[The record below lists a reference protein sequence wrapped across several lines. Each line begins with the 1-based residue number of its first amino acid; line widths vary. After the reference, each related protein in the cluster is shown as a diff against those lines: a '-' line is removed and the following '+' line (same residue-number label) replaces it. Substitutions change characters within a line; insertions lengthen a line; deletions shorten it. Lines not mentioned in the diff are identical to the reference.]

1 MKYHYIYYSYE
12 EWGRGYIGKRSCKCK
27 PEEDVRYFGSYRDKT
42 FKPTQKI
49 ILETYDTAEE
59 ALDAEIKLQRFFKVV
74 ENSHFANQAYQT
86 STKFFYV
93 MTSEEARNNTIKINQ
108 NRTPEQRKEISRKGG
123 KARMSSMSP
132 QQRSQLAIKANM
144 HKTTEQRRESARKV
158 FANWTSEQLSERAR
172 KANASLTPEQRSERS
187 RKANASRTLEQRR
200 ESARKGKSNMT
211 PEQRS
216 EATRKG
222 SNQKWQCIETGF
234 ISSPGSL
241 SNYQK
246 ARGID
251 TSKRIRIN

>member
-1 MKYHYIYYSYE
+1 MKQCHYTYYSYE

-27 PEEDVRYFGSYRDKT
+27 PEEDVKYFGSYTDKT
-42 FKPTQKI
+42 FQPTQKI
-49 ILETYDTAEE
+49 ILETHDTAEE

-86 STKFFYV
+86 STKFSYV

-108 NRTPEQRKEISRKGG
+108 NRTAEQRKEISRKAG
-123 KARMSSMSP
+123 KVRMASITP
-132 QQRSQLAIKANM
+132 EQRSKLAIKANSY
-144 HKTTEQRRESARKV
+144 KTAEQRRESARKV

-172 KANASLTPEQRSERS
+172 KAH
-187 RKANASRTLEQRR
+187 ASRTLEQRR

-216 EATRKG
+216 EAARKG

-234 ISSPGSL
+234 ISSPGGL